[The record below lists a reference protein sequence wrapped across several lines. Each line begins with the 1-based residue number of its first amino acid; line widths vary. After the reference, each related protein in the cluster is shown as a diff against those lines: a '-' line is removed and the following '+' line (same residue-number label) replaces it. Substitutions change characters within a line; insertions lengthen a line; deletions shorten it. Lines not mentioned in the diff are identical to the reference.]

1 MKMAAKF
8 VPTQKYKLYDEK
20 KSNGAKYVEENG
32 VKYELD
38 ENGEKI
44 ALDLYKGTDFE
55 DVVEFLTKNGTKEDR
70 KTFKENCYLTVKKQ
84 GTGRYVQKGKHKG
97 KEIMEKVKDAEGK
110 YIMEPTDKL
119 NWLYAKQK
127 FFEEFDPDHAPKAQ
141 EKKEPKASLIA
152 NW

>member
-1 MKMAAKF
+1 MKMAARF
-8 VPTQKYKLYDEK
+8 VPTQKYKVYNEK

-55 DVVEFLTKNGTKEDR
+55 DVVEFLTKNGTDKDR

-84 GTGRYVQKGKHKG
+84 GTGRYVQIWVHCRRV
-97 KEIMEKVKDAEGK
+97 M
-110 YIMEPTDKL
+110 
-119 NWLYAKQK
+119 
-127 FFEEFDPDHAPKAQ
+127 
-141 EKKEPKASLIA
+141 
-152 NW
+152 

>member
-1 MKMAAKF
+1 MAARF

-20 KSNGAKYVEENG
+20 KSNGAKFVEENG
-32 VKYELD
+32 VQYELD

-55 DVVEFLTKNGTKEDR
+55 DVVEFLTKNGTDADR
-70 KTFKENCYLTVKKQ
+70 AKFKKNCYLTVKKQ
-84 GTGRYVQKGKHKG
+84 GTGRFVQKGKHKG
-97 KEIMEKVKDAEGK
+97 TEIMEPAKDAAGNV
-110 YIMEPTDKL
+110 IMEPTTKL

-127 FFEEFDPDHAPKAQ
+127 FFEEFDPEHAPKAQ
-141 EKKEPKASLIA
+141 EKKEPKSKLIE